1 MDLKE
6 IKKLLDI
13 LSRSDVLEME
23 IEEEGR
29 HLRIRFKEAEVRRE
43 LIPMA
48 AQAPQMNPMQV
59 SPEGVPSAAEAGG
72 KTPAAPEGT
81 RVFNSPMVGTF
92 YRAPAPGADP
102 FVMKGD
108 KVSAGT
114 TLCIIEAMKIMNE
127 IKAEEDV
134 EIVDI
139 LVENEE
145 PVEFGQPLFILR
157 PL

>member
-43 LIPMA
+43 LIPMPS
-48 AQAPQMNPMQV
+48 APHQMNPIQV
-59 SPEGVPSAAEAGG
+59 PPETSSPGKEGEGKAPSV
-72 KTPAAPEGT
+72 PEGT
-81 RVFNSPMVGTF
+81 KVFNSPMVGTF

-102 FVMKGD
+102 FVKKGD

-139 LVENEE
+139 LVENED

>member
-23 IEEEGR
+23 IEEEGK

-43 LIPMA
+43 LIPVA
-48 AQAPQMNPMQV
+48 APAHQVNPLQVPPEAAP
-59 SPEGVPSAAEAGG
+59 SSGEGEKAG
-72 KTPAAPEGT
+72 TAAPEGT

-102 FVMKGD
+102 FVKKGD

>member
-1 MDLKE
+1 VPPEAPPPGKE
-6 IKKLLDI
+6 G
-13 LSRSDVLEME
+13 
-23 IEEEGR
+23 EG
-29 HLRIRFKEAEVRRE
+29 K
-43 LIPMA
+43 
-48 AQAPQMNPMQV
+48 APAV
-59 SPEGVPSAAEAGG
+59 
-72 KTPAAPEGT
+72 PEGT
-81 RVFNSPMVGTF
+81 KVFNSPMVGTF

-102 FVMKGD
+102 FVKKGD
-108 KVSAGT
+108 RVSAGT

-139 LVENEE
+139 LVENED

>member
-43 LIPMA
+43 LIPVA
-48 AQAPQMNPMQV
+48 APHAPVNPVTV
-59 SPEGVPSAAEAGG
+59 SSEASVPAGEAPG
-72 KTPAAPEGT
+72 KGPAIPEGT

-102 FVMKGD
+102 FVKKGD

>member
-48 AQAPQMNPMQV
+48 APPPQMNPMQV
-59 SPEGVPSAAEAGG
+59 VPEGAAPAKEGGG
-72 KTPAAPEGT
+72 KAPAAPEGT
-81 RVFNSPMVGTF
+81 RIFHSPMVGTF

-102 FVMKGD
+102 FVKKGD